1 MFDRYED
8 APSLKGNTH
17 FRHGK
22 TGHATVHVRAD
33 AAFASKRDNFLG
45 NTSNKDQIIKLIMQ
59 KLRKH
64 GCFVNQAEHDANF
77 SIVLAAVDRSRQ
89 CSRTLIGEDTD
100 LLLLLL
106 YYADCKAKTLI
117 FRPDKKNCR
126 NVYDIHVIKTELGPE
141 VCRYLLF
148 THAFTL
154 SDTTPR
160 IFNVG
165 KQTVFGKLK
174 DPAIIN
180 AAKNFTTPGLD
191 KNLICEYGLKAM
203 VIVSRG
209 KLNVELMQ
217 LRYNVLVNKIL
228 AAKRSVS
235 PERLPPTESAT
246 NYHSMRTYLQTM
258 IWMGTSGVMDP
269 REWGWKVE
277 GGKYIPLLTDNPA
290 APEFLLNII
299 PCPCKIGC
307 ASKRCRCVK
316 HGLPSTEACEQCQLE
331 GSCVNYEK
339 TVQPEEDI

>member
-1 MFDRYED
+1 
-8 APSLKGNTH
+8 
-17 FRHGK
+17 
-22 TGHATVHVRAD
+22 
-33 AAFASKRDNFLG
+33 
-45 NTSNKDQIIKLIMQ
+45 MQ
-59 KLRKH
+59 KLREC
-64 GCFVNQAEHDANF
+64 GCSVNQAEDDADV

-89 CSRTLIGEDTD
+89 CSCTLIGEDTD

-106 YYADCKAKTLI
+106 YYADCKNETLI
-117 FRPDKKNCR
+117 FRSDKKNCH
-126 NVYDIHVIKTELGPE
+126 NVYDIHAMTELGLK
-141 VCRYLLF
+141 VCHYLLF
-148 THAFTL
+148 IHAFTG
-154 SDTTPR
+154 SDTTSR

-174 DPAIIN
+174 DPTIIN

-191 KNLICEYGLKAM
+191 KNLICEHGLKAM
-203 VIVSRG
+203 VIVCGG
-209 KLNVELMQ
+209 KLNVDLMQ

-228 AAKRSVS
+228 AAKKFVS

-258 IWMGTSGVMDP
+258 IWMGTSGDMDP
-269 REWGWKVE
+269 REWGWKEE

-299 PCPCKIGC
+299 RCTCKTGC

-316 HGLPSTEACEQCQLE
+316 HGLPCTEACGQCQLE
-331 GSCVNYEK
+331 GSCVNCEK